1 MVVSAV
7 ERGGQAAAARL
18 KPHGR
23 CFIKRMGNS
32 HVHTVEDLELGVLK
46 RRIASALLRKGVLDK
61 AEEAAT
67 AGTAAAAAVEETNH
81 LGLQVKKEKKEEH
94 TYYPSRTDRRIILSE
109 KE

>member
-1 MVVSAV
+1 M

-46 RRIASALLRKGVLDK
+46 RRIASALLRKGVLELLLGHI
-61 AEEAAT
+61 AV
-67 AGTAAAAAVEETNH
+67 AAAALGQVLQQQAH
-81 LGLQVKKEKKEEH
+81 LAPAAPVPGPVPRVVS
-94 TYYPSRTDRRIILSE
+94 TRGIGR
-109 KE
+109 

>member
-61 AEEAAT
+61 AEEAA
-67 AGTAAAAAVEETNH
+67 AASTAAAAAVEETNH